1 MNYSCNR
8 LIRNVAITAG
18 AYAAVRTALAFSRR
32 YDFRNRLVVIT
43 GGSRGLGLVLA
54 RQLADAGAA
63 LVLCARDAEELAVA
77 AEELRRRASF
87 VATYTCDLSQADEIT
102 ALFARIRREIGSVD
116 VLINN
121 AGIIEV
127 GPVETMTLDDY
138 EQAMAVHFWAPL
150 ICTEL
155 VLPDM
160 RRRGEGRIVNI
171 SSIGGQIGMPH
182 MVPYSASKFA
192 LNGLSQSLRA
202 ELAKDGVYVTTVCP
216 GFMRTGSPRNAKFK
230 GQHRAEYAWFSIVNG
245 MPLISMNADRAARQI
260 ISACRYGRAKVTL
273 TLFAKFAAAAN
284 LLAPELMADAT
295 SLVASMLP
303 GRGGIGRTAV
313 TGSESES
320 NWSPSMLTTLN
331 ERAAAQNNE
340 VLL

>member
-1 MNYSCNR
+1 MENSHTR
-8 LIRNVAITAG
+8 LIRNVAIAAG
-18 AYAAVRTALAFSRR
+18 AIAAFRTVIAFSRR

-63 LVLCARDAEELAVA
+63 LVLCARDAEELAIA
-77 AEELRRRASF
+77 ADELRQRASF
-87 VATYTCDLSQADEIT
+87 VATYTCDLSKPNEIT
-102 ALFARIRREIGSVD
+102 AMFRRIRREIGSVD

-127 GPVETMTLDDY
+127 GPMETMDLDDY

-171 SSIGGQIGMPH
+171 SSIGGQIAAPH
-182 MVPYSASKFA
+182 MVPYTASKFA
-192 LNGLSQSLRA
+192 LNGLSQGLRA

-216 GFMRTGSPRNAKFK
+216 GLMRTGSPRNALFK
-230 GQHRAEYAWFSIVNG
+230 GQHRAEYAWFSIAGG
-245 MPLISMNADRAARQI
+245 MPLLSMNVDRAAREI
-260 ISACRYGRAKVTL
+260 ISACRYGRAKATL
-273 TLFAKFAAAAN
+273 SVFAKVAAVAN
-284 LLAPELMADAT
+284 VLAPELMADAT
-295 SLVASMLP
+295 ALAASLLP
-303 GRGGIGRTAV
+303 TRGGIGRTATV
-313 TGSESES
+313 GRESES
-320 NWSPSMLTTLN
+320 TWSPSKLTTLN
-331 ERAAAQNNE
+331 ERAAARNNE
-340 VLL
+340 VVR